1 MPRFIKASSLIGC
14 CPLPAVSQFE
24 QSIHYE
30 TDLSLLCLCQLLPF
44 GVRNA
49 AEGFVR
55 EGTVHGNVLFF
66 LRQHAIYV
74 HVIIIEKI

>member
-1 MPRFIKASSLIGC
+1 MDAVRCLQRRSLSKVYIMK
-14 CPLPAVSQFE
+14 LTLV
-24 QSIHYE
+24 
-30 TDLSLLCLCQLLPF
+30 SLLCLCQLLRF